1 MDLDKT
7 ITKTIPQKIKQAI
20 LGKEN
25 PNFLTRVSV
34 GAGFLVWIYL
44 FSWHLLTFLSLILMG
59 GIKPGWRY
67 TVEGSF
73 QRVGSKLYGFA
84 DTVNTLFV
92 HSVAQFAL
100 FFIILLGLILIW
112 RKKKI
117 GFLFYVAG
125 SVGSVLATVFIL
137 SADFLLHETSNLDF
151 ILIGASTLYFGIGAL
166 WFYKFKGR
174 KERELE
180 EAQQS
185 TTAQA

>member
-25 PNFLTRVSV
+25 PNFFTRISV

-44 FSWHLLTFLSLILMG
+44 FSWQIFTLLSLVLMG

-84 DTVNTLFV
+84 DTINSLFV
-92 HSVAQFAL
+92 HTVAQFAV

-117 GFLFYVAG
+117 GFLFYVIG
-125 SVGSVLATVFIL
+125 SVGSLLATIIIL
-137 SADFLLHETSNLDF
+137 GPDFLINETTILDF
-151 ILIGASTLYFGIGAL
+151 ILVGSSTVYFGIGAL

-174 KERELE
+174 KEREQE
-180 EAQQS
+180 EAEQLKA
-185 TTAQA
+185 AQA

>member
-20 LGKEN
+20 LGKQN
-25 PNFLTRVSV
+25 PNFLTRISV

-44 FSWHLLTFLSLILMG
+44 FSWYLLTFLSLILMG

-84 DTVNTLFV
+84 DTINTLFV

-100 FFIILLGLILIW
+100 YFIILIGLILIW
-112 RKKKI
+112 RKKKL
-117 GFLFYVAG
+117 GFMFYVIG
-125 SVGSVLATVFIL
+125 SVGSLLATIFIL
-137 SADFLLHETSNLDF
+137 GSDFLINETTPFDF
-151 ILIGASTLYFGIGAL
+151 ILIIASTVYFGIGAL

-174 KERELE
+174 KEREKE
-180 EAQQS
+180 EQLKA
-185 TTAQA
+185 AQA